1 MKSVLFFC
9 CAIFLMASCNT
20 NSHNGYKI
28 NGEIKN
34 YTNQKIFL
42 DELSLSGND
51 VTIDTVITDK
61 NGEFEFEGSVKQKG
75 LYRVRTATS
84 INYFLVLDNS
94 KMELSADVNQPMDYT
109 VSGSNESALL
119 VNLIHKLVANN
130 REIDSIQKQYLALQ
144 QQGVGDSILAS
155 FENASNQ
162 KANAFIES
170 VRTLIDT
177 THSDLTAIFAA
188 TILNPEKDLP
198 LIKKLSTRIQKN
210 LPDNKLAKEFVEKY
224 SHFVEDIIGKP
235 FKDIEL
241 PTYKDEIIKL
251 SKNKGKWILLDF
263 WASWC
268 KPCRNE
274 NPNVVAAF
282 KKFKDKNFIVF
293 SVSLDDD
300 KSKWFDA
307 IKADHLDWPT
317 HVSELKGW
325 NSAVCKDYYINQIPT
340 NFLIN
345 PAGIIIARDLHGNDL
360 MMKLEEEINKKPT
373 TDAAIVTK

>member
-1 MKSVLFFC
+1 MKSLLFLCSLFFV
-9 CAIFLMASCNT
+9 LVSCNT
-20 NSHNGYKI
+20 NNHKGYKV

-34 YTNQKIFL
+34 YVNQKIFL
-42 DELSLSGND
+42 DELSLAGND

-75 LYRVRTATS
+75 LYRIRTTSS
-84 INYFLVLDNS
+84 INYFLILDNS
-94 KMELSADVNQPMDYT
+94 KIELHADVNQPFVYT
-109 VSGSNESALL
+109 IMGSNESILL
-119 VNLIHKLVANN
+119 THLIHQLVTNN
-130 REIDSIQKQYLALQ
+130 NEIDSIQKQYLVLQ
-144 QQGVGDSILAS
+144 QQGVGDSILAN

-162 KANAFIES
+162 KANAFIER
-170 VRTLIDT
+170 VRILIDT

-188 TILNPEKDLP
+188 TMLNPEKDLA
-198 LIKKLSTRIQKN
+198 LIQKLSSRLQKN
-210 LPDNKLAKEFVEKY
+210 LPDNKLAKEYIEKY
-224 SHFVEDIIGKP
+224 SHFVEDIVGKS

-274 NPNVVAAF
+274 NPNVVAAY

-307 IKADHLDWPT
+307 IKADHLDWAT

-325 NSAVCKDYYINQIPT
+325 NSAVCKAYYINQIPT

-345 PAGIIIARDLHGNDL
+345 PQGIIVARDLHGNDL
-360 MMKLEEEINKKPT
+360 MMKLEEEINKKSINEV
-373 TDAAIVTK
+373 AISK